1 MATPGEV
8 RALDLSGLA
17 AIATRAE
24 GIADAILKTAD
35 SMYNAIHNDLRWEGD
50 AARAAGDRADRDQ
63 AQIRAIAT
71 AYDDL
76 GAACTGAVRDMEYP
90 ISEIKSIL
98 NNYAHPPVAVADDW
112 AISGIEDWNSES
124 GIQLSRLA
132 GLVDSLNS
140 ADQKWGREISEANDL
155 LLELAPES
163 TLLASNSAIDD
174 AKTDSSRADPE
185 RVRASAVAFQQM
197 FGRPPTSPTDWAT
210 AEVLNPNSYGP
221 KYQGVGP
228 EIQVVRIN
236 PVPGQGVV
244 RVGQYIEQRDV
255 SNPFHGGESTNPFAR
270 DFGDDRSTD
279 PDFDPEHTRV
289 ATYIDYENGIV
300 VMRQNPTVA
309 QNDDGGYGDVKV
321 ATPEGRVWQNEDGS
335 VRVKYSAANPFAP
348 PGSGSLGDNPVTVN
362 GDLVFTPTGNG
373 VEVNGTRTNYPS
385 LEVYQDFP
393 NGDSRTVVTDPAI
406 VGNSLGP
413 AMNLPFHHDVG
424 PRGGEAFRDFNE
436 PDGWNLEYDV
446 PIPGGE
452 MPSVSF
458 GPVDSPPTVPPITLP
473 PGVA

>member
-1 MATPGEV
+1 M

-17 AIATRAE
+17 GVASRAE
-24 GIADAILKTAD
+24 EIADAVLHTAD
-35 SMYNAIHNDLRWEGD
+35 TMYNAIHNELRWEGD
-50 AARAAGDRADRDQ
+50 AARAAGDRAERDQ
-63 AQIRAIAT
+63 SQIRAVAT
-71 AYDDL
+71 AYDEL

-90 ISEIKSIL
+90 VSEIKTVL
-98 NNYAHPPVAVADDW
+98 ANYAHPPVTVADDW
-112 AISGIEDWNSES
+112 TIFGIEDWNSEA
-124 GIQLSRLA
+124 GIQLSRLS
-132 GLVDSLNS
+132 GLVDSLVA
-140 ADQKWGREISEANDL
+140 ADNKWGKEIMEANDL
-155 LLELAPES
+155 LLHLAPEA
-163 TLLASNSAIDD
+163 TLAASNSAIQE
-174 AKTDSSRADPE
+174 AKTEDSRADPE
-185 RVRASAVAFQQM
+185 RIRTSAAAFQQM
-197 FGRPPTSPTDWAT
+197 FGRAPTSPTDWAT

-255 SNPFHGGESTNPFAR
+255 SNPFHGGESANPFAR
-270 DFGDDRSTD
+270 DFGDDRTTD

-309 QNDDGGYGDVKV
+309 QDDDGGYGDVKV
-321 ATPEGRVWQNEDGS
+321 ATPEGQVWQNEDGS
-335 VRVKYSAANPFAP
+335 VRVKYAASNPFAP
-348 PGSGSLGDNPVTVN
+348 PGSGSLGDNSVTVN
-362 GDLVFTPTGNG
+362 GDLVFTPTING
-373 VEVNGTRTNYPS
+373 VEVNGTRTDYPS
-385 LEVYQDFP
+385 LEAYQDFP
-393 NGDSRTVVTDPAI
+393 DGSSRTVVTDPAV

-424 PRGGEAFRDFNE
+424 PRGGEVFGEFTE

-446 PIPGGE
+446 PVPGGE
-452 MPSVSF
+452 KPSVPF
-458 GPVDSPPTVPPITLP
+458 GPVESPPVVPSAPLP